1 MDSPSPGALTPL
13 TPLGVGID
21 LVDIGRVERMLAQ
34 SGERLLRRLL
44 TEGERRYCLSR
55 GEPARHV
62 AARVAAKEAAFKA
75 LFPSENGGYI
85 GWQEFEVQRSP
96 DGRPELVLKGRAEE
110 RARRMGVVRA
120 LVSLSHSHTHAVAVV
135 ILVG

>member
-1 MDSPSPGALTPL
+1 
-13 TPLGVGID
+13 VGID
-21 LVDIGRVERMLAQ
+21 LVEIARVERMLER
-34 SGERLLRRLL
+34 SGERLLCRLL

-55 GEPARHV
+55 GDPARHV

-75 LFPSENGGYI
+75 LFPEDGGYI
-85 GWQEFEVQRSP
+85 GWQEFEVLRSP
-96 DGRPELVLKGRAEE
+96 EGRPHLLLKGRAED
-110 RARRMGVVRA
+110 RARRMGVSRA

>member
-1 MDSPSPGALTPL
+1 M
-13 TPLGVGID
+13 GVGID
-21 LVDIGRVERMLAQ
+21 LVDIARVERMLERN
-34 SGERLLRRLL
+34 GEKLLRRLL
-44 TEGERRYCLSR
+44 TDGERRYCLSR

-85 GWQEFEVQRSP
+85 GWQEFEVLRSP
-96 DGRPELVLKGRAEE
+96 EGRPELLLKGRAAE
-110 RARRMGVVRA
+110 RARRMGVSRT

-135 ILVG
+135 IVVG

>member
-1 MDSPSPGALTPL
+1 MDSASAGPL

-21 LVDIGRVERMLAQ
+21 LVDIARVQRMLERG
-34 SGERLLRRLL
+34 GEKLLRRLL

-85 GWQEFEVQRSP
+85 GWQEFEVLRSP
-96 DGRPELVLKGRAEE
+96 EGRPALLFKGRAQE
-110 RARRMGVVRA
+110 RARRMGVSRA
-120 LVSLSHSHTHAVAVV
+120 LISLSHSHTHAVAVV
-135 ILVG
+135 ILL

>member
-1 MDSPSPGALTPL
+1 MVEIA
-13 TPLGVGID
+13 
-21 LVDIGRVERMLAQ
+21 RVERMLAQ
-34 SGERLLRRLL
+34 NGERLLRRLL

-75 LFPSENGGYI
+75 LFVSENGGYI
-85 GWQEFEVQRSP
+85 GWQEFEVLRSP
-96 DGRPELVLKGRAEE
+96 EGRPELLLKGRAQE
-110 RARRMGVVRA
+110 RARQMGVSRA
-120 LVSLSHSHTHAVAVV
+120 LLSLSHSHTHAVAVV